1 MKQSIIVLYSYTTA
15 RKAVKYLSGMNI
27 NAEITKIA
35 GYRGGCAYGLRVQSK
50 PEKIA
55 AILNSAGIGHKGIIS
70 GG

>member
-1 MKQSIIVLYSYTTA
+1 
-15 RKAVKYLSGMNI
+15 MNI

-35 GYRGGCAYGLRVQSK
+35 GYRGGCAYGLRVQGK

>member
-1 MKQSIIVLYSYTTA
+1 MKNSIIVLYSYTTA

-27 NAEITKIA
+27 GAEIS
-35 GYRGGCAYGLRVQSK
+35 GYRGGCAYGLKVQGN

-55 AILNSAGIGHKGIIS
+55 RLLNGAGIGHKGIIN